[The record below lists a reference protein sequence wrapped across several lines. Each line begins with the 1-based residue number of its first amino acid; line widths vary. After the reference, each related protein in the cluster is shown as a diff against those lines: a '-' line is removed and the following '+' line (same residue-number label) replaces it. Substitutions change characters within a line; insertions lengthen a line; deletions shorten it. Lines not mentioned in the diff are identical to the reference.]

1 MCIYGDGKYVC
12 KCVCVCVCLMTG
24 EWVLVC
30 VVVGEMECVLN
41 GGVDLE
47 VSWLM
52 WSLGAAEE
60 FLVVGSVETLGCVY
74 E

>member
-24 EWVLVC
+24 EWVRVC

-41 GGVDLE
+41 GGVDL
-47 VSWLM
+47 
-52 WSLGAAEE
+52 
-60 FLVVGSVETLGCVY
+60 
-74 E
+74 